1 MSLLLLFSG
10 GAGVDASR
18 ALRNVR
24 RHEGLTTE
32 AEHREIALR
41 REKQGRLAALNIL
54 REQLEEAR
62 RQELALR
69 PPEPVVQPRKARE
82 QPAPIIVPPDPAIE
96 QRRIAALAKV
106 RADTAR
112 IEAAAL
118 RETDD
123 IRRLEANL
131 LRIEMEQDDD
141 EDAVLLIAM
150 MM

>member
-54 REQLEEAR
+54 REQLEEAK

-69 PPEPVVQPRKARE
+69 PLEPVVRPPKARE
-82 QPAPIIVPPDPAIE
+82 RPIIVPPDPAIE
-96 QRRIAALAKV
+96 QRRIEALAKA
-106 RADTAR
+106 RANTAR

-123 IRRLEANL
+123 IRRLEENL